1 MTKKTKTKVKK
12 ALKIDELAPRELV
25 QELDRYIV
33 GQTAAKKTV
42 AIALRNRVRRSLLDK
57 DLQREITPKNII
69 MIGSTGVGKTEIARR
84 LSQLSGAPF
93 IKVEAT
99 KYTEVGYVGRD
110 VESMVRDL
118 MAAAVNTVRKELQ
131 EAVEETARHSAEE
144 QLLELLLPGNQQ
156 RSSDN
161 TDQATDTE
169 PSQAQVQAEQESDVS
184 RSGRQNAGES
194 LFPNFEAEAEVEAQK
209 EANGEDKEKT
219 HPNPDNSN
227 AHEKKAEQD
236 PGPEQKVREK
246 FRRMLRAG
254 ELDERMV
261 ELNQDNK
268 GNSFGGFSFT
278 PGSNAN
284 VEIFTNMPE
293 DLGNLGENLQ
303 EAFNSMM
310 GGNKRSKPRKV
321 SVSKAREILLQ
332 EQREKLVDEEAALE
346 LARDRVQNQGIIFI
360 DEIDK
365 IAVREG
371 RSRGG
376 SGEISREG
384 VQRDILP
391 IVEGSQVRTRYGMID
406 TTHILFIAAGAFN
419 LSKPSDLIPELQGR
433 FPLRVELESL
443 TADSLEAI
451 LSTPENSLIFQYTKL
466 LETEGVTLDFRPES
480 LKKLAHIA
488 AEVNASTEDIGARRL
503 HTVLETLLEDISFA
517 AGDHA
522 GQTVVIDEPFVLK
535 KLQGIATDQDL
546 SRYIL

>member
-1 MTKKTKTKVKK
+1 MGKVSKVKK
-12 ALKIDELAPRELV
+12 ALKIDELTPQELV

-33 GQTAAKKTV
+33 GQEAAKKTV
-42 AIALRNRVRRSLLDK
+42 AIALRNRVRRSLLDE

-118 MAAAVNTVRKELQ
+118 MASAVGNVRKELQ
-131 EAVEETARHSAEE
+131 EEVEEAARHYAEE
-144 QLLELLLPGNQQ
+144 QLLDLLLPGNQQ
-156 RSSDN
+156 RSND
-161 TDQATDTE
+161 A
-169 PSQAQVQAEQESDVS
+169 VS
-184 RSGRQNAGES
+184 RAAGFDPSADPERQNPTELSSPGSAEES
-194 LFPNFEAEAEVEAQK
+194 
-209 EANGEDKEKT
+209 
-219 HPNPDNSN
+219 
-227 AHEKKAEQD
+227 
-236 PGPEQKVREK
+236 PEQKVREK

-261 ELNQDNK
+261 ELPAER
-268 GNSFGGFSFT
+268 GMGPFGGAF
-278 PGSNAN
+278 GSGLSSGNTAN
-284 VEIFTNMPE
+284 VEIFTNIPE
-293 DLGNLGENLQ
+293 ELGNLGEYLQ
-303 EAFNSMM
+303 ETVSGLA
-310 GGNKRSKPRKV
+310 GGNNHRNKPRKV
-321 SVSKAREILLQ
+321 NVKKACEILLQ
-332 EQREKLVDEEAALE
+332 EQREKLVDEDAALE

-376 SGEISREG
+376 SGEVSREG

-443 TADSLEAI
+443 TAESLEAI

-466 LETEGVTLDFRPES
+466 LETEGITLDFRPEA
-480 LKKLAHIA
+480 LKRLARIA
-488 AEVNASTEDIGARRL
+488 ADVNANTEDIGARRL
-503 HTVLETLLEDISFA
+503 HTVLETLLETVSFFA
-517 AGDHA
+517 SDYA
-522 GQTVVIDEPFVLK
+522 GQTVRIDEAFVED
-535 KLQGIATDQDL
+535 KLQNIATDQDL